1 MASRITKSKKPDY
14 LSHRFQERQRGEGL
28 RGRSG
33 YLLQPSLSL
42 TISRE
47 GFVNRA
53 ITLMNMLDESV
64 KNESNPEV
72 FRKRVYEWVK
82 KNIDIKPKNRFQ
94 TLPRRQ
100 HHLVEPVLYQETN
113 HPNLITRYF
122 HIQNSN

>member
-1 MASRITKSKKPDY
+1 
-14 LSHRFQERQRGEGL
+14 
-28 RGRSG
+28 
-33 YLLQPSLSL
+33 
-42 TISRE
+42 
-47 GFVNRA
+47 
-53 ITLMNMLDESV
+53 MLDESV

-72 FRKRVYEWVK
+72 FRRGVYEWVK

-122 HIQNSN
+122 HIQNSNWRLNLSHQQEETIYISSL